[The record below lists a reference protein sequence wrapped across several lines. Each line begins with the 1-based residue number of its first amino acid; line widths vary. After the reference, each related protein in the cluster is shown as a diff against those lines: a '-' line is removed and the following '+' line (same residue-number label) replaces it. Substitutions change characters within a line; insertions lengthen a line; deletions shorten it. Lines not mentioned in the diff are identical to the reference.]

1 MSFTATITKFGI
13 QSGTED
19 TLYVAWSW
27 PPSSSKKSSGAGGS
41 SSGSITYYKAP
52 SYSGYSIVDAL
63 ARAGE
68 KDTSLP
74 HRQKIAVLNGYV
86 SKTSDWSGT
95 NAQNYPAVPASTG
108 DEALF
113 QCTKPSGVPRG
124 PSHLQFP

>member
-27 PPSSSKKSSGAGGS
+27 PPSSSSKKSSGAGGS
-41 SSGSITYYKAP
+41 PSGSITYYKAP

-86 SKTSDWSGT
+86 SVGT
-95 NAQNYPAVPASTG
+95 VRCNV
-108 DEALF
+108 L
-113 QCTKPSGVPRG
+113 
-124 PSHLQFP
+124 